1 MYDQG
6 LYASQSARL
15 NLVISKETDRA
26 LRVFLAERGM
36 KKGDLSKFVEDAV
49 KWRMFDQ
56 TLTDVRGRFADMSS
70 EERTALIDEAI
81 TAVRLNP
88 QDYAED

>member
-6 LYASQSARL
+6 LYTSQSARL

-49 KWRMFDQ
+49 RWRMLDQ
-56 TLTDVRGRFADMSS
+56 SLTDARARFSDLSP
-70 EERTALIDEAI
+70 EEGAALIDEAV
-81 TAVRLNP
+81 TAVRRSP
-88 QDYAED
+88 KDYMDD

>member
-1 MYDQG
+1 MQDQG
-6 LYASQSARL
+6 LYPPGSARL

-56 TLTDVRGRFADMSS
+56 TLADVRKGFADLSV
-70 EERTALIDEAI
+70 EEGMALVDEAVA
-81 TAVRLNP
+81 AVRLHP
-88 QDYAED
+88 EQYAE